1 MAVRCRGPCVVRRW
15 QRGPS
20 IFPSLS
26 KCGGSACEVPSTET
40 GIPGTGG
47 REWSRS
53 KGIRMGVQ
61 GWECGW
67 EGDGEKWA
75 AGCGWRQQGGEV
87 CSAMQC
93 CAVPRRVVPCHTV
106 PCCAMPCCAVL
117 HHTVV
122 FRAVPRHAV
131 QCHQDSVCS
140 SRTLWAYFHLW
151 NSGCRADKVR
161 HEELQREGH
170 RGWGGRAQS
179 CRLPQG
185 EDGVLGLLVWG
196 RERSEI
202 LPQRKASAPENVV
215 G

>member
-1 MAVRCRGPCVVRRW
+1 MGALPARCPALRLEYLALEGGNGVRAKASEWGCRDGSVAGKGTGRNGL
-15 QRGPS
+15 QGAA
-20 IFPSLS
+20 
-26 KCGGSACEVPSTET
+26 GGSRV
-40 GIPGTGG
+40 
-47 REWSRS
+47 
-53 KGIRMGVQ
+53 
-61 GWECGW
+61 
-67 EGDGEKWA
+67 EK
-75 AGCGWRQQGGEV
+75 
-87 CSAMQC
+87 

-122 FRAVPRHAV
+122 FHAVPRHTV

-202 LPQRKASAPENVV
+202 LPQRKARAPENVV